1 MLGYLDSF
9 LSLVGGRGNKNCEY
23 QESQCDIPTNF
34 TSKHFAFAQ
43 VVIFGAFNHTT
54 TRWWETTH
62 VRVFSRPRLL
72 FATFSWKLG
81 FLRHWNPR
89 AWGMGGERMVVSWD
103 AKLGC
108 FGTWR
113 KDGSLSTEN
122 ALSLCLEPG
131 IFGAEL
137 GSGANRLRHLT
148 MKIHSSPRVAKSEGH
163 DIAWE
168 FGSCFGVITVT
179 IHKGKAWC
187 QDWTLLYLA
196 AALVSCIHA
205 FSFAL
210 SQHTPRP
217 TGEIEWEIGSS
228 FQHLSNKAIWWGV
241 QLFLG
246 VASVSPSRLLAWSPG
261 SRRSQSRSMG
271 GRIHCRW
278 FTKQFACHDHRTTW
292 LPKKERTD
300 LFRGY
305 DFA

>member
-1 MLGYLDSF
+1 M
-9 LSLVGGRGNKNCEY
+9 VG
-23 QESQCDIPTNF
+23 
-34 TSKHFAFAQ
+34 
-43 VVIFGAFNHTT
+43 NHTCS
-54 TRWWETTH
+54 R
-62 VRVFSRPRLL
+62 SPRPRLL

-81 FLRHWNPR
+81 FLRHWKPR
-89 AWGMGGERMVVSWD
+89 AWGMGGGRMVVSWD

-108 FGTWR
+108 LGAWR

-148 MKIHSSPRVAKSEGH
+148 MPIHSSPRVAKSEGH

-168 FGSCFGVITVT
+168 FGSCFGVITVSIPWANT
-179 IHKGKAWC
+179 HTTTNRRNWVRDRQFLSTSFKQGNLMRCPAVSGGLH
-187 QDWTLLYLA
+187 QYPQVGFLLD
-196 AALVSCIHA
+196 
-205 FSFAL
+205 
-210 SQHTPRP
+210 Q
-217 TGEIEWEIGSS
+217 
-228 FQHLSNKAIWWGV
+228 
-241 QLFLG
+241 
-246 VASVSPSRLLAWSPG
+246 PG

-305 DFA
+305 DFE

>member
-1 MLGYLDSF
+1 MLDYLDSF
-9 LSLVGGRGNKNCEY
+9 LSLVGGRGNKNCER

-81 FLRHWNPR
+81 FLRHWKPR

-108 FGTWR
+108 LGTWR

-148 MKIHSSPRVAKSEGH
+148 MPIHSSPRVAKSEGH

-168 FGSCFGVITVT
+168 FGSCFGVITVSIPWANT
-179 IHKGKAWC
+179 HHDQQEKLSERSAVPFNIF
-187 QDWTLLYLA
+187 QTRQFDE
-196 AALVSCIHA
+196 VSSC
-205 FSFAL
+205 F
-210 SQHTPRP
+210 
-217 TGEIEWEIGSS
+217 W
-228 FQHLSNKAIWWGV
+228 
-241 QLFLG
+241 G

-305 DFA
+305 DFE